1 MPKDREE
8 EERESEGTVEFGL
21 GGLFEGL
28 GNFVDLVSKMAET
41 GERVVRKEGEFRIK
55 GLEDKGKAVYGFNV
69 RMGVGNEP
77 VVEHFGDIRSTKEGP
92 EVTETREPLV
102 DVFDEE
108 KEILVV
114 VELPGVS
121 EEEIKVAVKEDILS
135 LETVGE
141 RKYAKEVLLP
151 CPVDAETLQQTYR
164 NGILEI
170 RLQKN

>member
-1 MPKDREE
+1 MAKKQDENRK
-8 EERESEGTVEFGL
+8 SSGIEFGL

-28 GNFVDLVSKMAET
+28 SSFVDLVSEMAET
-41 GERVVRKEGEFRIK
+41 GERVVRKEGEFHIK
-55 GLEDKGKAVYGFNV
+55 GLEDKGKAVYGVNV
-69 RMGVGNEP
+69 RMGLGNEP
-77 VVEHFGDIRSTKEGP
+77 IVEHFGDIRSTEEGP
-92 EVTETREPLV
+92 EVTEAREPLV

-108 KEILVV
+108 EEIVVV

-121 EEEIKVAVKEDILS
+121 EEEIEVAVREDILS

-151 CPVDAETLQQTYR
+151 CAVEAETLQQTYR

-170 RLQKN
+170 RLDKS

>member
-1 MPKDREE
+1 MPEDREE
-8 EERESEGTVEFGL
+8 KERESEGTVEFGL

-28 GNFVDLVSKMAET
+28 GSFVDLVSKMAET
-41 GERVVRKEGEFRIK
+41 GERVVRKEGEFHIK
-55 GLEDKGKAVYGFNV
+55 GLEDKGKAVYGVNV
-69 RMGVGNEP
+69 RMGLGNEP
-77 VVEHFGDIRSTKEGP
+77 IVQHFGDIRSTEEGP
-92 EVTETREPLV
+92 EVAEAREPLV

-108 KEILVV
+108 KEIVVV

-121 EEEIKVAVKEDILS
+121 EEEIEVAVQEDILS

-151 CPVDAETLQQTYR
+151 CPADSETLEQTYR

-170 RLQKN
+170 RLEKS